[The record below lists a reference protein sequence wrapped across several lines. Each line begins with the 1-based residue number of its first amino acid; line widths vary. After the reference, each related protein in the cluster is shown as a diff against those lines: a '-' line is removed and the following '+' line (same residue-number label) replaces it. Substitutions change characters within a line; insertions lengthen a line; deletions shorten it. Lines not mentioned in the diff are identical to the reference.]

1 MITSTKSCKKI
12 KEKKKK
18 RTDRRLGQMVK
29 EKLYRQKLHKEAYT
43 YTLTKREQ
51 GKTYIYIS
59 IYKEK
64 KSIGAT
70 KSINISTNDSKL

>member
-1 MITSTKSCKKI
+1 
-12 KEKKKK
+12 
-18 RTDRRLGQMVK
+18 MVK